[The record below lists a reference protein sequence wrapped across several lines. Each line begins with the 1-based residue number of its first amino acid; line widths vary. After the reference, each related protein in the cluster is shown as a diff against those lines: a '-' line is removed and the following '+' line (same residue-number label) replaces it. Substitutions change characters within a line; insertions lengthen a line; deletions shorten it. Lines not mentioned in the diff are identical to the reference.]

1 MAQRILPGAYVSLND
16 MSQLPEGQTALTV
29 GYVLKANRGPVNT
42 LQMVT
47 SPTDFLT
54 KYTFSGKPGIED
66 DKTFWSILKVLN
78 KTNLMYVSR
87 AANYPLYG
95 GTVLKKSNISL
106 GEETILGFSELRSDS
121 EDTRYFIT
129 IKKDDSLSLT
139 RGDNIIITNNL
150 KTINWFYTV
159 VETTDEVIT
168 GAENTEVTKIEVEEA
183 VPEVRIPAN
192 GLKVN
197 FEKYVKPYDS
207 LSMTPIA
214 DISLMNPSYVEFDGN
229 VVEKLSLG
237 CKFIVKFTGS
247 DRNNETFTVET
258 NEAADPIFYNEETD
272 KTEVKVKE
280 AIIPEGTGVTAKAY
294 YGGLGNPDSFKFA
307 DESAA
312 SKDLLL
318 ITGIDAGS
326 YNNDIVINVTTS
338 AEFPDE
344 FVYYKGAQVGGREI
358 TFDTIRLEV
367 VNGNTN
373 EPLEVFEF
381 SRDPNAK
388 TIDGISMYVDN
399 VVSGSAYIKV
409 INNEKA
415 GYSSETG
422 SYAVP
427 SSTRIGGATLT
438 GGDNGGDIDASIL
451 KAALE
456 PFGDKLQTLSILGN
470 GCSTQAE
477 TKEFQQALMGIA
489 NDRKDL
495 VVFLNNPADTEK
507 KTLSSAKAQA
517 IVDYKKYELA
527 NTSFYGCMYAPHVN
541 TSDTFNQR
549 QVKIGAEA
557 VAIAGWLD
565 IIGNLGYPYAYAGPK
580 NGLVQGVTCDW
591 KIGDMSGEAQLLN
604 DASVNYVAY
613 DGKVGRYYMQCQNTL
628 QVANSSMRNIGTVLN
643 VLDIKEHFVTLLKE
657 YLQLPITDD
666 LRREIV
672 DVSNDYLSP
681 MLGVRF
687 SNYAFQD
694 VTKPIDLADN
704 TLRFLLTIAPTP
716 YAQKIYL
723 TMNIVNATFDFS
735 ILQSM

>member
-422 SYAVP
+422 YYAVP
-427 SSTRIGGATLT
+427 SSTRLGGATLT

>member
-1 MAQRILPGAYVSLND
+1 
-16 MSQLPEGQTALTV
+16 
-29 GYVLKANRGPVNT
+29 
-42 LQMVT
+42 
-47 SPTDFLT
+47 
-54 KYTFSGKPGIED
+54 
-66 DKTFWSILKVLN
+66 
-78 KTNLMYVSR
+78 
-87 AANYPLYG
+87 
-95 GTVLKKSNISL
+95 
-106 GEETILGFSELRSDS
+106 
-121 EDTRYFIT
+121 
-129 IKKDDSLSLT
+129 
-139 RGDNIIITNNL
+139 
-150 KTINWFYTV
+150 
-159 VETTDEVIT
+159 
-168 GAENTEVTKIEVEEA
+168 
-183 VPEVRIPAN
+183 
-192 GLKVN
+192 
-197 FEKYVKPYDS
+197 
-207 LSMTPIA
+207 
-214 DISLMNPSYVEFDGN
+214 MNPSYVEFDGN

-422 SYAVP
+422 YYAVP
-427 SSTRIGGATLT
+427 SSTRLGGATLT
-438 GGDNGGDIDASIL
+438 GGDTGGDIDASIL